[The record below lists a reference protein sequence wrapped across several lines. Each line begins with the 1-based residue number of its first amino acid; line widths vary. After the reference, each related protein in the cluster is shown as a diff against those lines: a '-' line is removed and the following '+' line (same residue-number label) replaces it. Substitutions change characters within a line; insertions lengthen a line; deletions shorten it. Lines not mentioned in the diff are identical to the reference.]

1 MKKIILLVL
10 LLPLTILGQEITVK
24 GTVLDKET
32 NETLPGVPIIVKG
45 TKKGTQT
52 DFDGKFQLKAKI
64 GTTLVFSY
72 LGMKSREIPS
82 TQEMK
87 VFLEKDTEQLDEI
100 VVSVGY
106 FDVTKKDLSGSIA
119 QVTTEQLEKNRA
131 TTIEQLIQGQVAGV
145 VVNESA
151 EPGGGIAISC

>member
-24 GTVLDKET
+24 GTDLDKET

-82 TQEMK
+82 TQEM
-87 VFLEKDTEQLDEI
+87 
-100 VVSVGY
+100 
-106 FDVTKKDLSGSIA
+106 
-119 QVTTEQLEKNRA
+119 
-131 TTIEQLIQGQVAGV
+131 
-145 VVNESA
+145 
-151 EPGGGIAISC
+151 